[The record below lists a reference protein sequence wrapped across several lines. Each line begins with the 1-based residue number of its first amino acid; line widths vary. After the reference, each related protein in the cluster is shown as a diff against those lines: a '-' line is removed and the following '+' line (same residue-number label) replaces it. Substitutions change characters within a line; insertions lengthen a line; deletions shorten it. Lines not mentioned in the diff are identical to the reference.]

1 MDIFNIAGK
10 DPDPD
15 RKYVCR
21 RMLVGPW
28 RNQPEEYEGYN
39 GFVGW
44 ASLAILKSGRWMVTF
59 NSGY

>member
-1 MDIFNIAGK
+1 MKPKVSFKAVGRDLA
-10 DPDPD
+10 PD
-15 RKYVCR
+15 RYRSCR

-44 ASLAILKSGRWMVTF
+44 AGIMRTDGGDPELGNL
-59 NSGY
+59 